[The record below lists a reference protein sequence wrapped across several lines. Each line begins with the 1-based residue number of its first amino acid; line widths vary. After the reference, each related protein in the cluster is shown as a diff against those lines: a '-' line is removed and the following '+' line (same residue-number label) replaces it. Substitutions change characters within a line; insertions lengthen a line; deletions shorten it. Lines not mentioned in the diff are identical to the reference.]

1 MDILNTS
8 VTSSSLQKKTSSVLD
23 VFTKTINT
31 LQDIIVSAKDQA
43 KVKEDEIKA
52 AQAEKEALEKVA
64 SNNQAIVDKLNNL
77 LK

>member
-1 MDILNTS
+1 MNILQKS
-8 VTSSSLQKKTSSVLD
+8 VTSSSLQKKASSILD
-23 VFTKTINT
+23 VFTKTINA

-43 KVKEDEIKA
+43 KMKEDEIKA

-64 SNNQAIVDKLNNL
+64 SNNQAIVDKLNSL

>member
-1 MDILNTS
+1 MDILKPS
-8 VTSSSLQKKTSSVLD
+8 ITSSSLQKKTSSILD
-23 VFTKTINT
+23 VFTKTIST